1 MSHKYRAPEMQLSL
15 NMISIA
21 FFLLAVMHPACAVDS
36 PVIGVF
42 SRHVYSDLTLPT
54 YIAASYAR
62 WIEAAGGRVL
72 PIHSFAK
79 EEEMDEIFKNIHGV
93 LFPGGGCPVTPA
105 AKRMW
110 ELAKHANEAGDH
122 FPVWGTCLGL
132 EWMVQLESDMDEM
145 VRTNYF
151 VNILQILYTF
161 FSVIGNF
168 ILPFRCFVPLPSRT

>member
-72 PIHSFAK
+72 RIHSFAK

-93 LFPGGGCPVTPA
+93 LFPGGGGPVTPA

-161 FSVIGNF
+161 FSVIGYF